1 MRLIIAFSQMLLVA
15 VACGLAWPAGGNSL
29 AAHPSASAVASYKVS
44 AISYALDPANPTLIA
59 SVRFTLDPT
68 PDFAG
73 STVRAKLA
81 GASYVTCAL
90 TATNSWECPFA
101 GVAVARAD
109 HLTVDV
115 IHSAVSSQRRIYLP
129 FVRR

>member
-1 MRLIIAFSQMLLVA
+1 MFELLLLIVVGYGFTYAAPRPNGSVD
-15 VACGLAWPAGGNSL
+15 GSAGYT
-29 AAHPSASAVASYKVS
+29 ASSIVYT
-44 AISYALDPANPTLIA
+44 LDSANPTLIA
-59 SVRFTLDPT
+59 SVRFTLDIS
-68 PDFAG
+68 PDLAG

-81 GASYVTCAL
+81 GAGTSYVTCAP
-90 TATNSWECPFA
+90 TATSSWECPFA

-115 IHSAVSSQRRIYLP
+115 VHAAVSPQRRIYLP

>member
-1 MRLIIAFSQMLLVA
+1 M
-15 VACGLAWPAGGNSL
+15 AWAAGGNSL
-29 AAHPSASAVASYKVS
+29 EAHPSASAVASYKVS
-44 AISYALDPANPTLIA
+44 GISYALDPANPTLIA
-59 SVRFTLDPT
+59 SVRFTLDIS
-68 PDFAG
+68 PDLAG

-81 GASYVTCAL
+81 GAGTSYVTCAL

-115 IHSAVSSQRRIYLP
+115 IHSAVSPQRRIYLP